1 MFKERERIS
10 MSLMSIFLIFL
21 RLGFT
26 SFGGPIAHLGYF
38 REEFVSRRRWLT
50 EEAYADLVALCQFL
64 PGPASS
70 QVGIGVGLSQRGI
83 PGGLVAWSGFTLPSA
98 FALMLFALGLG
109 ALDSTTGSGWL
120 QGLKVAAVAVVAQA
134 VMGMLKKLCPDWPRR
149 ILMVLSGI
157 IALSVTGIIGQL
169 LALVI
174 TALIGYKFALNT
186 ELSDSKA
193 LPSGIR
199 RMVSFGALALFVILL
214 GLSPLL
220 SGLTGSDSLVV
231 FDSFYRSGALVFGGG
246 HVVLPLLQAEVVTPG
261 WISEDLFLAGYSA
274 AQAVPGPLFTLS
286 AYLGTAMT
294 EGPAGIVGGMWCLF
308 AIFLPSFLLVSG
320 VLPFWSRLR
329 SNRTIRKLLY
339 GINAG
344 VVGLLAAAL
353 IHPVFTTAI
362 YNLAGLLLAVLSFW
376 LLVYRQRPSWQ
387 VVIVCAVAGQ
397 IIL

>member
-1 MFKERERIS
+1 MEEEQGQNRL
-10 MSLMSIFLIFL
+10 SLKAIFLIFL
-21 RLGFT
+21 RLGLT

-109 ALDSTTGSGWL
+109 ALDSTIGSGWL

-186 ELSDSKA
+186 ELSDSTA
-193 LPSGIR
+193 FPSGIR
-199 RMVSFGALALFVILL
+199 RTVSVGALVLFLLLL
-214 GLSPLL
+214 GLLPLL
-220 SGLTGSDSLVV
+220 TELTGSDSLAV

-246 HVVLPLLQAEVVTPG
+246 HVVLPLLQAEVVIPG
-261 WISEDLFLAGYSA
+261 WISEDLFLAGYGA

-294 EGPAGIVGGMWCLF
+294 EGPAGIAGGIWCLF
-308 AIFLPSFLLVSG
+308 AMFLPSFLLVSG

-329 SNRTIRKLLY
+329 SNRAIRKLLY
-339 GINAG
+339 GINSG